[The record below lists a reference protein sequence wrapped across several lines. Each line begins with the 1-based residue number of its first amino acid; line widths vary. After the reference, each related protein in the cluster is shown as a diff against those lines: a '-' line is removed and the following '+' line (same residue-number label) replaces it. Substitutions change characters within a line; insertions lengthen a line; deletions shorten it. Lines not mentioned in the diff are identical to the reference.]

1 MFYRVTPNQK
11 TQFATSHLQSQA
23 SKLLQTQRELS
34 TGVRVH
40 SPSDDP
46 IAMRRSLIQKDSV
59 TRLETQLTSI
69 SHSEARLNQAHV
81 QLREAQQLF
90 VKSRELALS
99 AVQSTDEAERR
110 VMATEIQ
117 GILDQL
123 VSVANSADA
132 SGFLFSGTA
141 SSTRPFDVSSG
152 TGSTVAYAGTSD
164 ATNLHLTNDV
174 SRDALLPG
182 DRIFQPNLREAT
194 LLLGI
199 SGAAVGTGIDTARG
213 TRELIVTHTATT
225 YAGATGVAAG
235 TSSVGGDTAIGATGT
250 HQLTIVDTSGT
261 GASGT
266 VSLNGGAEVAFTSA
280 DTDLEVTGPNG
291 EIVYVDTTAIVAGT
305 STTID
310 ITSDGTLSIDGGLT
324 SQPITFTSNQVIVDS
339 RDDSVVNIDTTS
351 LTKAATDKLEFPGTS
366 DAFRVLEALRDQLL
380 NVDNLSSGDLQTAL
394 GRRLEDVERIETHL
408 LDEVGVQA
416 VALEQ
421 LDRLTTRTEDL
432 TLYEEAAYTETVTA
446 DLAEATISLQEQL
459 NLQQFTMAT
468 VGQLLS
474 QNLLDFLN

>member
-1 MFYRVTPNQK
+1 
-11 TQFATSHLQSQA
+11 
-23 SKLLQTQRELS
+23 
-34 TGVRVH
+34 
-40 SPSDDP
+40 
-46 IAMRRSLIQKDSV
+46 
-59 TRLETQLTSI
+59 
-69 SHSEARLNQAHV
+69 
-81 QLREAQQLF
+81 
-90 VKSRELALS
+90 
-99 AVQSTDEAERR
+99 
-110 VMATEIQ
+110 
-117 GILDQL
+117 
-123 VSVANSADA
+123 
-132 SGFLFSGTA
+132 
-141 SSTRPFDVSSG
+141 
-152 TGSTVAYAGTSD
+152 
-164 ATNLHLTNDV
+164 
-174 SRDALLPG
+174 
-182 DRIFQPNLREAT
+182 
-194 LLLGI
+194 
-199 SGAAVGTGIDTARG
+199 
-213 TRELIVTHTATT
+213 
-225 YAGATGVAAG
+225 
-235 TSSVGGDTAIGATGT
+235 
-250 HQLTIVDTSGT
+250 
-261 GASGT
+261 